1 MRWHPQ
7 SGQVVVTAP
16 ELTRRVGPSPRLRG
30 RLAEAA
36 GVTSPQGDGAAP
48 VVAASTA
55 RRSGPP
61 PEPTPVEMA
70 GNFAAAVSRWVA
82 AGAPVVSSEV
92 YAARAAACERCE
104 LWDGAARLGLGKCRA
119 PGCGCTSL
127 KRWLATERCKHP
139 DGSRWSA

>member
-1 MRWHPQ
+1 M
-7 SGQVVVTAP
+7 GKLVVTAP
-16 ELTRRVGPSPRLRG
+16 ELARRIGPSPRLRG

-36 GVTSPQGDGAAP
+36 GVAVPEGVREAGEVAVQVPAARP
-48 VVAASTA
+48 E
-55 RRSGPP
+55 PL

-70 GNFAAAVSRWVA
+70 GNFAVAVSRWVA
-82 AGAPVVSSEV
+82 AGAPVVSAEV
-92 YAARAAACERCE
+92 YAARAAACGGCE

-139 DGSRWSA
+139 AGSRWQG